1 MTTVVMERGFNAA
14 MDERDFH
21 LMTQDL
27 ADCARIYRADW
38 LESFLA
44 LDGTSLTCCFTAPD
58 AESIRMLSR
67 GDASD
72 RKQVWA
78 GTAHAG
84 DSAGLANVAVERR
97 FADPVTLESLQAL
110 EDAANWCLQQH
121 HVIFLRT
128 YFSTDRKNMVC
139 LYHAPDAES
148 VRIAQRRAGM
158 PFNRIWACRN
168 YTPDNLPGST

>member
-14 MDERDFH
+14 IDERDFQ
-21 LMTQDL
+21 LMSAGL
-27 ADCARIYRADW
+27 ADCVMIYRAHW

-58 AESIRMLSR
+58 TESIRMMSR

-84 DSAGLANVAVERR
+84 QSAGLANVAVERR
-97 FADPVTLESLQAL
+97 FEAPVTLESLQAL
-110 EDAANWCLQQH
+110 ENAANWCLQQH
-121 HVIFLRT
+121 KVTFLRT
-128 YFSTDRKNMVC
+128 YFSADRKNMVC
-139 LYHAPDAES
+139 LYDAPDAES
-148 VRIAQRRAGM
+148 VRIAQQQAGM
-158 PFNRIWACRN
+158 PFNRVWSCRN
-168 YTPDNLPGST
+168 YTPDNLPGSR